1 MYRNNN
7 EQQPKQP
14 LNMELLNGKYSCIK
28 SKVITVGSL
37 NTILVQNAA
46 GEERTAIWMTGIER
60 HSIHVK
66 ATADRLKA
74 LQRVEHSTLPKIEDL
89 GYDEALKAYV
99 VVTAGMEKAVPLQ
112 RILADMAPNT
122 LLGGLLDVARGMSLV
137 HAKTGL
143 THGRL
148 HTGRVMVAKDG
159 QFLMN
164 GFGLEEMEGAH
175 GMQQMP
181 ADHRAPEVLL
191 NSTARP
197 SFRADVF
204 AYGLMMR
211 TLGEQKGIVW
221 PEATSDFLQ
230 RMSALEPTERPSW
243 TEVIDHLGA
252 MGRLSEL
259 EYVLVGFRHGH
270 DQEVLDQLAKGA
282 PKVRVGSANPNIIL
296 DMILGDR
303 LHEGV
308 LWLKDKRMLLF
319 NGSKPRDKRFEH
331 EFKTLPLRCSFGT
344 EVSGRTL
351 DLAPIL
357 DRMSAE
363 RERQRNLQKRM
374 RDVGKRLGFYRELLE
389 KELSVIEQN
398 AFKAEYTL
406 WREEDGIVSFK
417 LKLAANCDE
426 SCIKEHVLK
435 GNAPDSEGFQYV
447 LSNQGGRQNGRN
459 KGEPKLSG
467 KPFDFNTDGDG
478 GWLKIKDLYSPDM
491 ERLPQRGWLMEDIT
505 LKQTEK
511 KRQLDA
517 IMRVDRGE
525 VRNPNL
531 IHALFDPG
539 SLRPLPLGDE
549 TGLEQIFQKG
559 KDGQPIPY
567 NQNQLQAIRQA
578 LTCEPMSLIQGPPG
592 TGKTTVITEIVFQ
605 MLNSD
610 PTAKILITSQTNNAV
625 DQVLENLVKNEIPI
639 LRLKSTPSGMNPE
652 MRKHTIQ
659 KKLEGWKEDVKRNA
673 TKKFNALLDERLGA
687 GAKEMVV
694 PVDVIRQ
701 IFTEPDQG
709 KLRRALEMAGNRIK
723 GLEGLRDLPKER
735 DAMIAKVGEVFKID
749 LTGLG
754 ELENLHRDWLRTVSG
769 LSENGA
775 VNQRLVDSVRVIGST
790 CNHIASGQYAKL
802 NFRFDYVIMD
812 ESGKATTA
820 EALVPITMGSKLVF
834 VGDHRQLKPM
844 LSSDRTVEQWL
855 RDKHKNEAQDLE
867 WEEYFNRP
875 SLFEEVIEDL
885 PHAYRTQLTE
895 CRRSSKDQIELTSRC
910 FYEPHGDEPLVAAQR
925 SKEQEHGLPLGVETS
940 IVFVD
945 IGKNAPHKG
954 GGRSPSLIN
963 PESAKAV
970 LQVLDRLDRYDQV
983 KNYSI
988 GVITA
993 YGAQWQLLGGELRRK
1008 YQGKLHNV
1016 SKWGKQRPEEKF
1028 PVSVI
1033 DRFQGNECDIVIL
1046 DLVRGG
1052 PNCGLGFLEVPNRI
1066 NVALSRQKRLLI
1078 IVGDYHGLL
1087 NARTKR
1093 LKGER
1098 AALQNYL
1105 QALKPEWIINTNN
1118 INTFFQ

>member
-1 MYRNNN
+1 
-7 EQQPKQP
+7 
-14 LNMELLNGKYSCIK
+14 MELLKGKYSYNRARVT
-28 SKVITVGSL
+28 SVGLINSAQ
-37 NTILVQNAA
+37 VQNAD
-46 GEERTAIWMTGIER
+46 GDKLMAIWMTGTDR
-60 HSIHVK
+60 HSIQVR
-66 ATADRLKA
+66 ATADSLKA
-74 LQRVEHSTLPKIEDL
+74 LQRVEHATLPKIADM
-89 GYDEALKAYV
+89 GYDEALKAYAV
-99 VVTAGMEKAVPLQ
+99 ITAGTEQAVPLQ
-112 RILADMAPNT
+112 EMLADMAPNT
-122 LLGGLLDVARGMSLV
+122 LLGGLLDVARGMSSV

-148 HTGRVMVAKDG
+148 HTGRIMVGADG
-159 QFLMN
+159 QFIVDGL
-164 GFGLEEMEGAH
+164 GLEEMEGEH
-175 GMQQMP
+175 GMLQMP
-181 ADHRAPEVLL
+181 VDHRAPEVLL
-191 NSTARP
+191 NATARP

-204 AYGLMMR
+204 AYGHMLRAM
-211 TLGEQKGIVW
+211 GVQKGIAW
-221 PEATSDFLQ
+221 PEATADFLQ
-230 RMSALEPTERPSW
+230 RMCAMEPTDRPSW
-243 TEVIDHLGA
+243 TEVVDHLGA
-252 MGRLSEL
+252 MGRLTEV
-259 EYVLVGFRHGH
+259 EQVLVAFRHGH

-319 NGSKPRDKRFEH
+319 NGTKPRDKRFEH
-331 EFKTLPLRCSFGT
+331 EFKPLPVTCSFGT
-344 EVSGRTL
+344 EVSGRTV

-357 DRMSAE
+357 GRLSVE

-374 RDVGKRLGFYRELLE
+374 RDVGKRLDFYRELLE

-398 AFKAEYTL
+398 AFKAEYTA
-406 WREEDGIVSFK
+406 WREVDGIISFK
-417 LKLAANCDE
+417 LRLAANCDE

-447 LSNQGGRQNGRN
+447 LSNQGGRQKGGN

-467 KPFDFNTDGDG
+467 KPFDFDTDGDG
-478 GWLKIKDLYSPDM
+478 GWLKIKDTYSPDM
-491 ERLPQRGWLMEDIT
+491 EKLPQRGWVMEDIT

-517 IMRVDRGE
+517 IKRVDRGE
-525 VRNPNL
+525 VSNPNL

-539 SLRPLPLGDE
+539 SLRPLPLGE
-549 TGLEQIFQKG
+549 GSGLERIFQMG
-559 KDGQPIPY
+559 KDGRPIPY
-567 NQNQLQAIRQA
+567 NPNQLQAIRQA
-578 LTCEPMSLIQGPPG
+578 LTCEPLSLIQGPPG

-605 MLNSD
+605 ILNAD
-610 PTAKILITSQTNNAV
+610 PSAKILITSQTNNAV
-625 DQVLENLVKNEIPI
+625 DQVLENLVKNEIPV

-652 MRKHTIQ
+652 MRKHTIL
-659 KKLEGWKEDVKRNA
+659 KKLEGWKEAVKRNA
-673 TKKFNALLDERLGA
+673 TRKFQALLEERLGA
-687 GAKEMVV
+687 RVKDMVV

-723 GLEGLRDLPKER
+723 SLEGLRDLPKER

-775 VNQRLVDSVRVIGST
+775 VSQRLVDSVRVIGST
-790 CNHIASGQYAKL
+790 CNHIASGQYTKL

-820 EALVPITMGSKLVF
+820 EALVPITMGRKLVF

-844 LSSDRTVEQWL
+844 LTADRTVENWL
-855 RDKHKNEAQDLE
+855 REKHKDEAHDLD

-875 SLFEEVIEDL
+875 SLFEEVIQEL

-895 CRRSSKDQIELTSRC
+895 CRRSSKDQIELTSKC
-910 FYEPHGDEPLVAAQR
+910 FYESHGDEPLVAAQR

-954 GGRSPSLIN
+954 GGKSTSLIN
-963 PESAKAV
+963 TESAKAA
-970 LQVLDRLDRYDQV
+970 LQVLERLDRYEQV
-983 KNYSI
+983 KNYSV

-993 YGAQWQLLGGELRRK
+993 YGAQWQLLSGELRRR
-1008 YQGKLHNV
+1008 YQGKLQNV
-1016 SKWGKQRPEEKF
+1016 RKWGKQRPEEKF

-1087 NARTKR
+1087 NAQTKR
-1093 LKGER
+1093 LRGER

-1105 QALKPEWIINTNN
+1105 QALKSEWIISANDLNTL
-1118 INTFFQ
+1118 FQ

>member
-1 MYRNNN
+1 
-7 EQQPKQP
+7 
-14 LNMELLNGKYSCIK
+14 MELLNGKYSCNA
-28 SKVITVGSL
+28 SKVTTVGSVK
-37 NTILVQNAA
+37 IAQVQNAA
-46 GEERTAIWMTGIER
+46 GEHRMAIWMTGTER
-60 HSIHVK
+60 HNIKVK
-66 ATADRLKA
+66 ATADSLKA
-74 LQRVEHSTLPKIEDL
+74 LQRVEHATLPKIEDM
-89 GYDEALKAYV
+89 GYDEALRAYV
-99 VVTAGMEKAVPLQ
+99 VITSGTEHVVPLQ
-112 RILADMAPNT
+112 ELLSDMALNT
-122 LLGGLLDVARGMSLV
+122 LLGGLLDVARGMLV
-137 HAKTGL
+137 VHSKTGL

-148 HTGRVMVAKDG
+148 HAGRIVVATDG
-159 QFLMN
+159 QFLMD
-164 GFGLEEMEGAH
+164 GFGVEELEGEH
-175 GMQQMP
+175 GTQHMP
-181 ADHRAPEVLL
+181 ADHRAPEVNV

-204 AYGLMMR
+204 AYSRMMKAI
-211 TLGEQKGIVW
+211 GEQKGIAW
-221 PEATSDFLQ
+221 PEATAAFLD
-230 RMSALEPTERPSW
+230 RMSAIEPTDRPSW
-243 TEVIDHLGA
+243 TEIIDHLVGI
-252 MGRLSEL
+252 GGLTEEER
-259 EYVLVGFRHGH
+259 VLVGFRHGH

-282 PKVRVGSANPNIIL
+282 PKVRVGSATPNIIL
-296 DMILGDR
+296 DMVLGDR

-308 LWLKDKRMLLF
+308 LWLKEERKLLF

-331 EFKTLPLRCSFGT
+331 EFRSLPIACAFDT
-344 EVSGRTL
+344 VVSGKKM
-351 DLAPIL
+351 DLTPL
-357 DRMSAE
+357 LSRMSAE
-363 RERQRNLQKRM
+363 RERQRNMQKRL

-398 AFKAEYTL
+398 AFKAEYTV
-406 WREEDGIVSFK
+406 WREDDGIISFK
-417 LKLAANCDE
+417 LRLAANCDE

-435 GNAPDSEGFQYV
+435 GNAPDSEGFQYI
-447 LSNQGGRQNGRN
+447 LSNQGNRQKGRN

-467 KPFDFNTDGDG
+467 KPFDFETDGDG
-478 GWLKIKDLYSPDM
+478 GWLKIKDTYSPDM
-491 ERLPQRGWLMEDIT
+491 EKLPQRGWLMEDIT

-517 IMRVDRGE
+517 IKRVDRGE
-525 VRNPNL
+525 VTNPNL

-539 SLRPLPLGDE
+539 SMRPLPLEEDL
-549 TGLEQIFQKG
+549 GLERIFQMG
-559 KDGQPIPY
+559 KDGRPIPY
-567 NQNQLQAIRQA
+567 NPNQLQAIRQA

-605 MLNSD
+605 ILNTD
-610 PTAKILITSQTNNAV
+610 PSAKILITSQTNNAV
-625 DQVLENLVKNEIPI
+625 DQVLENLVKNEIPV
-639 LRLKSTPSGMNPE
+639 LRLKSNPSGMNPE

-659 KKLEGWKEDVKRNA
+659 KKLEGWKEAVKRNA
-673 TKKFNALLDERLGA
+673 TKKFQALLDEKLGA
-687 GAKEMVV
+687 RAKDMIA
-694 PVDVIRQ
+694 PVAVIRQ
-701 IFTEPDQG
+701 IFTEPDQS
-709 KLRRALEMAGNRIK
+709 KLRSALEMAGNRIK

-735 DAMIAKVGEVFKID
+735 DAMIAKVGEVFKLD
-749 LTGLG
+749 LAGLA
-754 ELENLHRDWLRTVSG
+754 ELESLHRDWLRTVAG

-820 EALVPITMGSKLVF
+820 EALVPITMGRKLVF

-844 LSSDRTVEQWL
+844 LTADRTVEQWL
-855 RDKHKNEAQDLE
+855 RDKHKEEAREME

-875 SLFEEVIEDL
+875 SLFEEVIADL

-895 CRRSSKDQIELTSRC
+895 CRRSSKDQIQLTSTC
-910 FYEPHGDEPLVAAQR
+910 FYEPHGDEPLIGAER
-925 SKEQEHGLPLGVETS
+925 SKDQEHGLPLGAETS

-945 IGKNAPHKG
+945 IGKNSPHKG
-954 GGRSPSLIN
+954 GGKSPSLIN

-970 LQVLDRLDRYDQV
+970 MQVLERLDRYEQV
-983 KNYSI
+983 KNYSV

-993 YGAQWQLLGGELRRK
+993 YGAQWQLLSSELRRK
-1008 YQGKLHNV
+1008 YQGKLQNV
-1016 SKWGKQRPEEKF
+1016 RKWGKQRQEEKF

-1066 NVALSRQKRLLI
+1066 NVALSRQKRLLV

-1087 NARTKR
+1087 HAKTKR

-1118 INTFFQ
+1118 LNTFFQ

>member
-1 MYRNNN
+1 
-7 EQQPKQP
+7 
-14 LNMELLNGKYSCIK
+14 MELLNGKYSYSA
-28 SKVITVGSL
+28 SKVTVFGAVS
-37 NTILVQNAA
+37 IAQVQNAA
-46 GEERTAIWMTGIER
+46 GEQRMAIWMPGTER
-60 HSIHVK
+60 HSVKAK
-66 ATADRLKA
+66 ATADSLKA
-74 LQRVEHSTLPKIEDL
+74 LQRVEHATLPKIEDM
-89 GYDEALKAYV
+89 GYDEAFRAYV
-99 VVTAGMEKAVPLQ
+99 VITVGTEQAVPLPA
-112 RILADMAPNT
+112 LLSDMAPNT
-122 LLGGLLDVARGMSLV
+122 LLGGLLDIARGLFLV
-137 HAKTGL
+137 HSRTGL

-148 HTGRVMVAKDG
+148 HSGRIMVAKDG
-159 QFLMN
+159 QFLLD
-164 GFGLEEMEGAH
+164 GLGLEELEGEH
-175 GMQQMP
+175 GKRQMP
-181 ADHRAPEVLL
+181 VDHRAPEIVL

-197 SFRADVF
+197 SFRADVYAF
-204 AYGLMMR
+204 GHMLKA
-211 TLGEQKGIVW
+211 LGVQKGIAW
-221 PEATSDFLQ
+221 PEVTADFLQ
-230 RMSALEPTERPSW
+230 RMCTTESTDRPSW
-243 TEVIDHLGA
+243 SEVVDHLGA
-252 MGRLSEL
+252 MGRLTEVDQ
-259 EYVLVGFRHGH
+259 VLVAFRHGH
-270 DQEVLDQLAKGA
+270 DQEVLDQLAKGS
-282 PKVRVGSANPNIIL
+282 PKVRVGSVEPNIIIN
-296 DMILGDR
+296 MILGDR
-303 LHEGV
+303 LYEGV

-331 EFKTLPLRCSFGT
+331 EFKPLPVTCSFGT
-344 EVSGRTL
+344 EMSGRTV

-357 DRMSAE
+357 GRMSAE
-363 RERQRNLQKRM
+363 RERQSNLQKRM
-374 RDVGKRLGFYRELLE
+374 RDAGKRLDFYRELLE
-389 KELSVIEQN
+389 KELSVIEEN
-398 AFKAEYTL
+398 AFKAEYTA
-406 WREEDGIVSFK
+406 WRELDGIISFK
-417 LKLAANCDE
+417 LTLAANCDE
-426 SCIKEHVLK
+426 SCIKEHVMK

-447 LSNQGGRQNGRN
+447 LSNQGGRKKGGN

-467 KPFDFNTDGDG
+467 KPFDFTTDGDG
-478 GWLKIKDLYSPDM
+478 GWLKIKDTYSPDM
-491 ERLPQRGWLMEDIT
+491 EKLPQRGWLMEDIT

-517 IMRVDRGE
+517 IKRVDRGE
-525 VRNPNL
+525 VCNPNL

-539 SLRPLPLGDE
+539 SLRPLPLGE
-549 TGLEQIFQKG
+549 GSGLDKIFQKG

-567 NQNQLQAIRQA
+567 NPNQLQAIRQA
-578 LTCEPMSLIQGPPG
+578 LTCEPLSLIQGPPG

-605 MLNSD
+605 ILNAD
-610 PTAKILITSQTNNAV
+610 PAAKILITSQTNNAV
-625 DQVLENLVKNEIPI
+625 DQVLENLVKNEIPV
-639 LRLKSTPSGMNPE
+639 LRLKSNPSGLNPE

-659 KKLEGWKEDVKRNA
+659 KKLEGWKEAVKRNA
-673 TKKFNALLDERLGA
+673 TKKFHALLDERLGA
-687 GAKEMVV
+687 RVKDIVV
-694 PVDVIRQ
+694 PLEVIRQ

-723 GLEGLRDLPKER
+723 ALEGLRDLPKER
-735 DAMIAKVGEVFKID
+735 DAMIAKVGEVFKLD
-749 LTGLG
+749 LSGLA

-820 EALVPITMGSKLVF
+820 EALVPITMGRKLVF

-844 LSSDRTVEQWL
+844 LTADRTVEQWL
-855 RDKHKNEAQDLE
+855 HEKHKDEAQELE

-875 SLFEEVIEDL
+875 SLFEEVIAEL

-895 CRRSSKDQIELTSRC
+895 CRRSSKDQIELTSKC
-910 FYEPHGDEPLVAAQR
+910 FYEPHNDEALVAAQR

-954 GGRSPSLIN
+954 GGKSPSLIN
-963 PESAKAV
+963 PQSAKAV
-970 LQVLDRLDRYDQV
+970 LQVLERLDRYEQV
-983 KNYSI
+983 KNYSV

-993 YGAQWQLLGGELRRK
+993 YGAQWQLLGSELRRK
-1008 YQGKLHNV
+1008 YQGKLQNV
-1016 SKWGKQRPEEKF
+1016 REWGKERPEEKF

-1033 DRFQGNECDIVIL
+1033 DRFQGNQCDIIIL

-1093 LKGER
+1093 LKGKR

-1105 QALKPEWIINTNN
+1105 QALKPEWIINTNSL
-1118 INTFFQ
+1118 NTFFP